1 MLALTSCLLKIKFD
15 SDYSIIIDLTL
26 LVVAFSIFITE
37 PMRGREEMRK
47 MTKRGLLKLMADA
60 GKKAALIGYGSA
72 SLLGYHQPK
81 EPVNLKEKL
90 EKK

>member
-1 MLALTSCLLKIKFD
+1 
-15 SDYSIIIDLTL
+15 
-26 LVVAFSIFITE
+26 
-37 PMRGREEMRK
+37 MRK

>member
-1 MLALTSCLLKIKFD
+1 MSKI
-15 SDYSIIIDLTL
+15 
-26 LVVAFSIFITE
+26 
-37 PMRGREEMRK
+37 
-47 MTKRGLLKLMADA
+47 TKESLLKLIAKA
-60 GKKAALIGYGSA
+60 GEKSALIGCGSA